1 MTLSL
6 DSIKSRTKNKKS
18 RRIGRG
24 DGSGRGTYSGKG
36 LKGQKCRSGVSG
48 LKRLGM
54 KTQIKQ
60 SPKKRGFNS
69 NKPSNQV
76 VKIEAINKNFKDGDE
91 INPEILVKKG
101 LINNPKL
108 PIKILGSE
116 DLKIKKLSV
125 SNIKLSKTA
134 LDQLVKQGGSLK

>member
-6 DSIKSRTKNKKS
+6 DSIKSKTKNKKS

-24 DGSGRGTYSGKG
+24 DGSGRGTYSGRG
-36 LKGQKCRSGVSG
+36 IKGQKCRSGVSG

-54 KTQIKQ
+54 KPLIKQ
-60 SPKKRGFNS
+60 TPKKRGFHS

-76 VKIEAINKNFKDGDE
+76 VKIEAINKNFKDSDI
-91 INPEILVKKG
+91 INPEILVKLG
-101 LINNPKL
+101 LIKSAKL

-125 SNIKLSKTA
+125 RNIKLSKTA